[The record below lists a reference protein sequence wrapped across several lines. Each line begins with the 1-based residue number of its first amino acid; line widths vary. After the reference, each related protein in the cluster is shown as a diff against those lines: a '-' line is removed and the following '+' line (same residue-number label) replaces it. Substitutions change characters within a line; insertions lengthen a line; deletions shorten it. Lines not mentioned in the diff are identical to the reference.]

1 MIYHY
6 SIVPLNSYIYIFI
19 YLYIYILCYVYI
31 YTFAFN
37 SFYSQVSIASFSLKI
52 RKNHVFTYQVWK
64 RLLHDFIIILHAH
77 THAIFWNILNTKII
91 STAINFSYEQYDW
104 WKLLFFSSIIVLFYI
119 IDLSI
124 DYTHIV

>member
-37 SFYSQVSIASFSLKI
+37 SFYFASFDRIFFS
-52 RKNHVFTYQVWK
+52 KNSKEPRLYISSVWK
-64 RLLHDFIIILHAH
+64 RLLHNFIIILHAH
-77 THAIFWNILNTKII
+77 THAIF
-91 STAINFSYEQYDW
+91 
-104 WKLLFFSSIIVLFYI
+104 
-119 IDLSI
+119 
-124 DYTHIV
+124 